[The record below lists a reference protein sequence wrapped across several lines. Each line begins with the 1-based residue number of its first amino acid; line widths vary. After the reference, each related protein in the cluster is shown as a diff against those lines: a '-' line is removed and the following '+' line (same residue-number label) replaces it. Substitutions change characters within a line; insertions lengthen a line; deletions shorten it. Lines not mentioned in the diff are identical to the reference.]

1 MTSNEELLLRLRARF
16 ERAPAQQMLGIELV
30 SVSPDEAEVR
40 LPFHPRVD
48 NGGGAVHGGLLAL
61 LADSAVACALAT
73 SFDGRMGFATANLN
87 IHYLRRARSA
97 VTARATIVKKGATI
111 CVGQVE
117 IHDEEG
123 RLVAT
128 ASSDFVLTT
137 SKLPGGEEPLHRL

>member
-1 MTSNEELLLRLRARF
+1 MTPNEELLLRLRARF
-16 ERAPAQQMLGIELV
+16 EHSPAQQLLGIELR
-30 SVSPDEAEVR
+30 SLAADEAEVR

-48 NGGGAVHGGLLAL
+48 NGGGSVHGGLLAL

-87 IHYLRRARSA
+87 IHYLRRAKSS
-97 VTARATIVKKGATI
+97 VTARARIVKKGATI

-137 SKLPGGEEPLHRL
+137 SRLPGAEEPLRRD